1 MKLQTKLTVFAIL
14 LIGIAVFIC
23 CALILSFVQSA
34 ERSDITK
41 TGLEDYQ
48 AFYQTFRDILIGDL
62 PENEIVRHSMLV
74 SAFRAKD
81 GFVEFTLKE
90 NGEILSSNVGFDV
103 ESLFESSKTVSI
115 DSPAETQHKI
125 LRLPGG
131 DYFLAHT
138 TLSVGE
144 KQYDLSLARNI
155 TQSTNE
161 IRNLA
166 VKCAIVGIVITAL
179 SAGAMRIIVL
189 RAMRP
194 VDRLREGAGEL
205 ARGHYENRIEMRGHD
220 ELAELAGDFNTMAD
234 AIEANITHLN
244 EKTIRQQTFIND
256 LSHEMKTP
264 VTSILLSAET
274 LRDRNVPKEML
285 DHLLTRIYDQ
295 GKCLELL
302 SQKLMTL
309 VLLQQKLDLREERVS
324 ALIDAVRETS
334 EDALREQGITLVTSC
349 QADTLWMDFDL
360 MRSALVNLV
369 MNAKSASSFGQSVEL
384 RAYARVIEVIDHGK
398 GIEAEDIQLVTEP
411 FYRVDRARSKKH
423 GGAGLGLTLVKHIAE
438 AHRARLVIQSV
449 VSQGTIVRLEFLP
462 KDEE

>member
-1 MKLQTKLTVFAIL
+1 MKLRTKLTVFSIL

-48 AFYQTFRDILIGDL
+48 AFYQSFRDILIGDL

-103 ESLFESSKTVSI
+103 ESLFESNKTVSI

-131 DYFLAHT
+131 DYFLART
-138 TLSVGE
+138 TLSVGK

-155 TQSTNE
+155 TQSTDE
-161 IRNLA
+161 IRALA
-166 VKCAIVGIVITAL
+166 VKCAIIGLGITAL
-179 SAGAMRIIVL
+179 SAGAMWFLVF

-194 VDRLREGAGEL
+194 VDRLRASAGEL
-205 ARGHYENRIEMRGHD
+205 ARGHYDNRIEMRGHD
-220 ELAELAGDFNTMAD
+220 ELAELAGDFNSMAD
-234 AIEANITHLN
+234 AIEANITQLN
-244 EKTIRQQTFIND
+244 EKAIRQQAFIND

-285 DHLLTRIYDQ
+285 DRLLTRIYDQ
-295 GKCLELL
+295 GKWLELL

-309 VLLQQKLDLREERVS
+309 VLLQQNLDLREERVS

-334 EDALREQGITLVTSC
+334 EDALREQGITLITSC
-349 QADTLWMDFDL
+349 HADTLRMDFDL

-369 MNAKSASSFGQSVEL
+369 MNAGSASDAGQVVEL
-384 RAYARVIEVIDHGK
+384 RAHARTIEVIDHGK
-398 GIEAEDIQLVTEP
+398 GIATEEISRITEP
-411 FYRVDRARSKKH
+411 FYRVDRSRSKKH
-423 GGAGLGLTLVKHIAE
+423 GGAGLGLALVTRIAE
-438 AHRARLVIQSV
+438 AHGARLMIESV
-449 VSQGTIVRLEFLP
+449 LSQGTTVRLKFLP
-462 KDEE
+462 NDEE